1 MPYGAGTYG
10 KQVGRPSNNQKDMGK
25 SPLKNAISNQ
35 VASKKGNPRAN
46 IQTTPRQSARQ
57 VSKV

>member
-10 KQVGRPSNNQKDMGK
+10 KQVGRPSNDQINVGK

-35 VASKKGNPRAN
+35 VASKKDKPPLYKKSL
-46 IQTTPRQSARQ
+46 T
-57 VSKV
+57 

>member
-10 KQVGRPSNNQKDMGK
+10 KQVGRPSNDQKDMGK

-35 VASKKGNPRAN
+35 VASKKAKPSM
-46 IQTTPRQSARQ
+46 PPMKKKSMM
-57 VSKV
+57 